1 MFRNAPKVKPSVT
14 GGFRVLAT
22 LIGLVVLMSLIAVA
36 FALRK
41 LRDEHMNL
49 RAVVVSGL
57 DSTVQAEE
65 SRLAALQARL
75 GALENQLS
83 EQESSELAALVEGLP
98 EAERQKFLTALPVE
112 GPETR
117 HAGLHGRISGTQQPP
132 PVDPAPEPAPES
144 GSQDDFREYIVQ
156 PGDTI
161 SEIGRFHK
169 VTVAAIIRASGI
181 TNPDRILV
189 GEVLKIPPGE

>member
-1 MFRNAPKVKPSVT
+1 MPV
-14 GGFRVLAT
+14 GFRVIAT

-57 DSTVQAEE
+57 NSTVQAEE
-65 SRLAALQARL
+65 GKLAELQSRL
-75 GALENQLS
+75 GALENQLNG
-83 EQESSELAALVEGLP
+83 EEFLAAPLAEDP
-98 EAERQKFLTALPVE
+98 EAW
-112 GPETR
+112 
-117 HAGLHGRISGTQQPP
+117 HAGLHSRISGTQ
-132 PVDPAPEPAPES
+132 PAPEAVPEPAPES
-144 GSQDDFREYIVQ
+144 VPEPAPEAVPEPDTEPDTESDSQEDFKEYIVQ

-161 SEIGRFHK
+161 SEIGRLYK

-189 GEVLKIPPGE
+189 GEVLKIPSGE

>member
-1 MFRNAPKVKPSVT
+1 MFRNTPKVKPSVT

-98 EAERQKFLTALPVE
+98 EAERQKFLTALQVE
-112 GPETR
+112 GPETW
-117 HAGLHGRISGTQQPP
+117 HAGLHSRISGTQQPP
-132 PVDPAPEPAPES
+132 PVEPA
-144 GSQDDFREYIVQ
+144 Q
-156 PGDTI
+156 PPTKLANSNNTGRKLRGPGGRVDKNGVRYNQI
-161 SEIGRFHK
+161 S
-169 VTVAAIIRASGI
+169 
-181 TNPDRILV
+181 RILS
-189 GEVLKIPPGE
+189 KCW

>member
-132 PVDPAPEPAPES
+132 PVEPAPAPGAEAEEGVTKIYLWPSRYPGGANVSVSVVGGS
-144 GSQDDFREYIVQ
+144 GGPKRWGTQME
-156 PGDTI
+156 
-161 SEIGRFHK
+161 
-169 VTVAAIIRASGI
+169 
-181 TNPDRILV
+181 
-189 GEVLKIPPGE
+189 

>member
-112 GPETR
+112 GAETR
-117 HAGLHGRISGTQQPP
+117 HAGLQGRISGTQQPP
-132 PVDPAPEPAPES
+132 PVEPA
-144 GSQDDFREYIVQ
+144 Q
-156 PGDTI
+156 PPMKLANSNNT
-161 SEIGRFHK
+161 GRKLGH
-169 VTVAAIIRASGI
+169 AW
-181 TNPDRILV
+181 
-189 GEVLKIPPGE
+189 